1 MTRRVRRRRLVA
13 QPALDFCRKRASQII
28 LLKSRT
34 DFRDPAEFWQPL
46 VHPADGVFGR
56 HSRRDAALGNL
67 SGIRTGSLGAGSV
80 GVGVGVGLGTT
91 TGLGIVSGISMGSEP
106 G

>member
-1 MTRRVRRRRLVA
+1 LNEDVQDLAFAVHGTPDVQLSAVET
-13 QPALDFCRKRASQII
+13 P
-28 LLKSRT
+28 LLGT
-34 DFRDPAEFWQPL
+34 F
-46 VHPADGVFGR
+46 
-56 HSRRDAALGNL
+56 

-80 GVGVGVGLGTT
+80 GVGVGTT